1 MIGLITGEQ
10 FRCQESRA
18 SVPSPNLL
26 PVPGVPPP
34 QTPPTCTRC
43 PSSTDPC
50 FRCPSATD
58 TPHTHTHP
66 WCPFKPHSGCV
77 LRPAAS
83 VSCCLL
89 LMLCGPMPC
98 TVPHTES
105 GLFPHPTLS
114 LWTERK
120 QGDPQPPCPGLHCPQ
135 CPFLGSSTACHVQED
150 VYMSCFCY
158 DKAPEKSESQRV
170 YRVYR
175 F

>member
-1 MIGLITGEQ
+1 MPREQ
-10 FRCQESRA
+10 SKCPLSQ
-18 SVPSPNLL
+18 
-26 PVPGVPPP
+26 PPP
-34 QTPPTCTRC
+34 CTRC
-43 PSSTDPC
+43 PSPTDPSYLHQVSLLHRSLLQVSLC
-50 FRCPSATD
+50 HRHP
-58 TPHTHTHP
+58 PPHTHP

-114 LWTERK
+114 LWTERQ